1 MAVTVEHAVAG
12 ASAQAV
18 VASGAK
24 RIGASSNAWPF
35 LPVTSNI
42 VEGKAL
48 SFVEAKHG
56 TTPPPVVKDELAD
69 YLALSTCGHA
79 LDGWRYLSQAA
90 ISLLNGARNQALH
103 LAYYAE
109 LRAALSILAGS
120 GIGVLKAEHF
130 ALNASGGIDWFGG
143 QTHKIAWKAITEWSK
158 NSQNA
163 LKVIHCLE
171 ALDISA
177 SEWAEACN
185 ASPSLEQIAASWL
198 QDWSIDLEKLESD
211 RTLRNEASYRP
222 DLRSTAFDTLSS
234 TEIELISEIS
244 SDCAFEGSG
253 RFQSIDLVL
262 MYDLCCKACE
272 VRFGAADTHH
282 MQLVWDDVAAW
293 LNNHKALDTNLTKK
307 YVALLNN
314 ASSSIGGGVVR
325 KADVSNA
332 DVSGV
337 FCRAFLLLRLASA
350 LVRQQWEEIRVLSGG
365 GKSAW
370 QSVTLT
376 AFGNWSNLWQTGAQP
391 TDYGVLDEDRIEA
404 EESVEN
410 WLAANPQFMPF
421 KMWRE
426 IPGAVVE
433 LCRFERVGLLAIAP

>member
-12 ASAQAV
+12 ASGQPV
-18 VASGAK
+18 VAAGAK
-24 RIGASSNAWPF
+24 RIGASQNIWPF
-35 LPVTSNI
+35 VPTSSNI
-42 VEGKAL
+42 VDGKAL
-48 SFVEAKHG
+48 TFVEANYDL
-56 TTPPPVVKDELAD
+56 TPSAAVNDELAD
-69 YLALSTCGHA
+69 YLVLSTCGHVF
-79 LDGWRYLSQAA
+79 DGWRYLSQAA
-90 ISLLNGARNQALH
+90 ISLLNGARNHALH

-120 GIGVLKAEHF
+120 GVGVLKRKHF
-130 ALNASGGIDWFGG
+130 ALNASGGIDWFDRP
-143 QTHKIAWKAITEWSK
+143 THETAWRAITEWSK
-158 NSQNA
+158 TSQNA
-163 LKVIHCLE
+163 MKVVRCLE
-171 ALDISA
+171 AIGISA
-177 SEWAEACN
+177 SDWAEACN
-185 ASPSLEQIAASWL
+185 ASPSLQQIAASWL

-222 DLRSTAFDTLSS
+222 DLRPAAFATLGA
-234 TEIELISEIS
+234 TEIELVREIS
-244 SDCAFEGSG
+244 TGCAFEGSG

-262 MYDLCCKACE
+262 MHDLCSKACE
-272 VRFGAADTHH
+272 VRFGIVDTHH
-282 MQLVWDDVAAW
+282 MQLVWNDVIAW
-293 LNNHKALDTNLTKK
+293 LHNHKGLDTNLTIEH
-307 YVALLNN
+307 VALLKK
-314 ASSSIGGGVVR
+314 ASSSIGGDVVR

-337 FCRAFLLLRLASA
+337 FSRAFLLLRLASA

-391 TDYGVLDEDRIEA
+391 TDYGMLDEDRIEA
-404 EESVEN
+404 EESLDN
-410 WLAANPQFMPF
+410 WLAANPQFVPF